1 MSEPT
6 GVEVRRADLG
16 DVDAIAPLFDAYRQ
30 FYECPPDLG
39 LARDYLAARIGRAE
53 SIVFAAWVGGEPVG
67 FTQLY
72 PTFCSLEV
80 GPILVLYDLY
90 VAPEVRRGG
99 VARALLARAAAFGR
113 DQGAVRLEL
122 STARTNVT
130 AQRLYEASEWVR
142 DDVFLH
148 YSLSLR

>member
-1 MSEPT
+1 MNEPAA
-6 GVEVRRADLG
+6 VDVRRADLG

-30 FYECPPDLG
+30 FYECPPDLN

-53 SIVFAAWVGGEPVG
+53 SIVFAAWSGGEPAG

-72 PTFCSLEV
+72 PTFCSLEA
-80 GPILVLYDLY
+80 GAILVLYDLY
-90 VAPEVRRGG
+90 VAPEKRHGG
-99 VARALLARAAAFGR
+99 IARALLAQAAAFGR

-130 AQRLYEASEWVR
+130 AQRLYEASGWVR
-142 DDVFLH
+142 DDVYLH